1 VNHTSDTS
9 PHIDD
14 ATPHIQELPQR
25 ILLLEDDHAHAQLIA
40 RALKGSHSIVTHK
53 ETVADALEY
62 IRTHEVDLVLTDLNL
77 VTESGFD
84 LIAKLRQS
92 SPHLPLIVL
101 TSSSNLNDAVRAM
114 REGAWDYVSKH
125 FSGNFSIHLE
135 LVIQRTWERAIQKHR
150 ELEAQAE
157 RNAFWMASSLAE
169 DGLAILDTNGLLLY
183 KNSVFDRFLSVLNAT
198 GKSGKNETSNVVSLI
213 AQHDF
218 RLSQNLFSQIHV
230 NNDSLWK
237 SQLKCTESGKGTA
250 YYFDLRLSTVIS
262 ENRSNNIEATNH
274 DSPGINEI
282 RYHILWTRDITN
294 EKKAREFETNLLSS
308 TTHDL
313 KGPLSAILTSTEM
326 LLEEEI
332 STPFEK
338 SIHRIASCAKTSLGL
353 IDQLLSVKTLQ
364 DGILEI
370 KPKWIDLSDVAY
382 DVFEEF
388 DSVAKSKNIKFN
400 FIRPDNEVPTFADLV
415 SVKRII
421 GNLLSNALK
430 FTPKDGEIVL
440 EVELLKDASL
450 IKVSDNGDGIAPEM
464 QGILFEMYGRLP
476 EHEEIGGTGLGLY
489 ITKQL
494 VDMHEGVIELK
505 SSQKVGTTFSVYLK
519 KELEERY
526 RIKET
531 AIIEKNTLY

>member
-1 VNHTSDTS
+1 VNQTSDINLQK
-9 PHIDD
+9 HDG
-14 ATPHIQELPQR
+14 TPAPEELPQR

-40 RALKGSHSIVTHK
+40 RALKGSHSLVTHK
-53 ETVADALEY
+53 ETVADAIEY
-62 IRTHEVDLVLTDLNL
+62 IHSNEVDLVLTDLNL

-84 LIAKLRQS
+84 LIAKIRQTA
-92 SPHLPLIVL
+92 PHLPLIVL
-101 TSSSNLNDAVRAM
+101 TSSSNLHDAVRAM

-183 KNSVFDRFLSVLNAT
+183 NNSVFDRFLSVLN
-198 GKSGKNETSNVVSLI
+198 ETSNPIANENSNIVSLI
-213 AQHDF
+213 ARHDF

-237 SQLKCTESGKGTA
+237 SQLKCSDKHKGTS
-250 YYFDLRLSTVIS
+250 YFYDLRLSTVIS
-262 ENRSNNIEATNH
+262 ENQSNKIEITGKE
-274 DSPGINEI
+274 SSIKNETK
-282 RYHILWTRDITN
+282 YHILWIRDITN
-294 EKKAREFETNLLSS
+294 EKKAKEFETNLLSS

-326 LLEEEI
+326 LLEEDN
-332 STPFEK
+332 SSPLEK
-338 SIHRIASCAKTSLGL
+338 SIHRIASCAKTSLSL

-370 KPKWIDLSDVAY
+370 RPKWIDLSAVAN
-382 DVFEEF
+382 DIFEEY

-400 FIRPDNEVPTFADLV
+400 FIRPDSAVPTFADLV
-415 SVKRII
+415 SIKRII

-430 FTPKDGEIVL
+430 FTSRDGEVVL
-440 EVELLKDASL
+440 EVELLKDASV

-476 EHEEIGGTGLGLY
+476 EHGEIPGTGIGLF

-505 SSQKVGTTFSVYLK
+505 SSQKVGTTFTVYLK
-519 KELEERY
+519 KELENRY
-526 RIKET
+526 TIKET
-531 AIIEKNTLY
+531 AIGLYHAE